1 MNITLSAKPEVIA
14 RSRAYAK
21 AHGTTLN
28 QMVRDYLG
36 RVTATE
42 TGVEAAQ
49 EFANLARRSAGQS
62 PVGFKFDRDAI
73 HERR

>member
-21 AHGTTLN
+21 SHGTTLN
-28 QMVRDYLG
+28 QMVRDYLV
-36 RVTATE
+36 RVTSMD
-42 TGVEAAQ
+42 TGVEAAE
-49 EFANLARRSAGQS
+49 EFTDLARRFAGRS